1 MVYGICFLTAIQ
13 KSKTCSKLV
22 GCYDSCQG
30 HVASG
35 GPGRGGCFR
44 FSRLPKKQIQHESTR
59 VVFVLCIRV
68 VLFLFLW
75 LSKKHI
81 QYEGTSF
88 FCFFG
93 ASKKSKCNKRA
104 QGFCFCFFGAA
115 KKANPIGGHKGCVF
129 AFWGLPKKQIQ

>member
-1 MVYGICFLTAIQ
+1 MLFTAIQ

-68 VLFLFLW
+68 VLFLFCGFRK
-75 LSKKHI
+75 S
-81 QYEGTSF
+81 TS
-88 FCFFG
+88 
-93 ASKKSKCNKRA
+93 NTRA
-104 QGFCFCFFGAA
+104 PVF
-115 KKANPIGGHKGCVF
+115 F
-129 AFWGLPKKQIQ
+129 AFLGLPKKANAIRGHKGFVFAFLGKSVVMKILT